1 MRDGR
6 KGPWVVE
13 AVKRRVGSRTHRRQ
27 QGDEELVVVIRA
39 RARDQQAGVK
49 VDSSLS
55 QAVPA
60 TPLGECARVAT
71 AAHRLEAC
79 LQSSQR
85 AAGLAD

>member
-6 KGPWVVE
+6 KGPWGVE

-27 QGDEELVVVIRA
+27 QGDEELVVVI